1 MELHDRTSF
10 DPLCYAPRSVCDRR
24 KSYATQSYMIIY
36 HLILD
41 VMHLAPPVAADDTR
55 AEQAGLGKI
64 EDAIPGHPSGVL
76 LHVPR

>member
-1 MELHDRTSF
+1 MIGCHLILYVMHLALR
-10 DPLCYAPRSVCDRR
+10 DRR

-55 AEQAGLGKI
+55 AEQAGLGRI